1 LENPPLWV
9 WAIIVSAIIV
19 SKFIYRWQATKRF
32 AREDRERRTKA
43 ISDGEIKDLRNND
56 VHGNRRYS
64 SDIRTH
70 KYSPSRYY
78 KNYFAIKKNTNK

>member
-9 WAIIVSAIIV
+9 WAIIVGAIIV
-19 SKFIYRWQATKRF
+19 SKFVYRWQATKQF
-32 AREDRERRTKA
+32 AKEDQERRTKG
-43 ISDGEIKDLRNND
+43 ISDGKIKDLRNND
-56 VHGNRRYS
+56 VHRNRRYS

-78 KNYFAIKKNTNK
+78 KNYFAIKKKNTE